1 MQKRSGP
8 VTVLT
13 LLLATFLAAAL
24 LFWTIDRRSAGAL
37 AAAEAVTTHLDRMRD
52 AIAEIGAAQQSYVAP
67 GQLDEPWFERTAT
80 LVGELRGG
88 IAAVQPRLRSEA
100 AAAALQGLA
109 ESLDALEA
117 ADARTRQNL
126 SLGQELMAADV
137 IFSDGRNL
145 LDGMAGRLR
154 DLRHAERG
162 ASSAALATDARA
174 RWATLALLALTW
186 VGAAGA
192 FWRARPGSAA
202 VPEMPRGPR
211 VPKASEVRPDT
222 AGTPGSRGT
231 LEIDLSAAAALC
243 TDLSRVTDTAALAAL
258 LGRTASVLDASGV
271 LLWMSAGEQLFA
283 VLGHGYAPEH
293 LGRFGPIACIADNA
307 AAAAWRTG
315 RLSVVAGDGTTS
327 GGLVAPMFGPSGCI
341 GVLALEI
348 RHGREQEPAAQAVAA
363 MVAAQLATAV
373 AAWPAASVP
382 PAGVKEPAARTA

>member
-37 AAAEAVTTHLDRMRD
+37 AA
-52 AIAEIGAAQQSYVAP
+52 
-67 GQLDEPWFERTAT
+67 
-80 LVGELRGG
+80 
-88 IAAVQPRLRSEA
+88 
-100 AAAALQGLA
+100 LQGLA
-109 ESLDALEA
+109 ESLEALEA

-202 VPEMPRGPR
+202 VPEM
-211 VPKASEVRPDT
+211 
-222 AGTPGSRGT
+222 
-231 LEIDLSAAAALC
+231 
-243 TDLSRVTDTAALAAL
+243 
-258 LGRTASVLDASGV
+258 
-271 LLWMSAGEQLFA
+271 
-283 VLGHGYAPEH
+283 
-293 LGRFGPIACIADNA
+293 
-307 AAAAWRTG
+307 
-315 RLSVVAGDGTTS
+315 
-327 GGLVAPMFGPSGCI
+327 
-341 GVLALEI
+341 
-348 RHGREQEPAAQAVAA
+348 
-363 MVAAQLATAV
+363 
-373 AAWPAASVP
+373 
-382 PAGVKEPAARTA
+382 